1 MDAIELIIIFIKY
14 CAIFAVIIAAILIML
29 FPLRFNS
36 SLKKRTGTG
45 CINYLLTV
53 LETICMIAA
62 LNTDS
67 PRFEGN
73 LGLFVI
79 VAVVAGVFARKK
91 AKKRN
96 LNEKDTVGAV
106 AAQVLSPL
114 SILLIIFV
122 VSGIMNDIVEKKKKK
137 K

>member
-36 SLKKRTGTG
+36 SLTKRTGTG